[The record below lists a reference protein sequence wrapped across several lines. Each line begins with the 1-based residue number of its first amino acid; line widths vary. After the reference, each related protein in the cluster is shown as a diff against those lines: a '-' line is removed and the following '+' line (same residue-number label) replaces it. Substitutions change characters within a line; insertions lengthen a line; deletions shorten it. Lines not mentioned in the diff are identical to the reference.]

1 MQIRYATKADCAVI
15 VALMQDAFSQYK
27 EEPVPS
33 SALLETEQDIYRAL
47 DGGERALII
56 ENASEI
62 VGMVRYHLTEDSLYF
77 HRLAIRKEHQTRG
90 YAKKLL
96 SELELEAISAGKN
109 YVRCRVRA
117 NSPKNMAL
125 YINCGYK
132 QYAEEWIDKPGGQKA
147 LVALLEKPL
156 F

>member
-1 MQIRYATKADCAVI
+1 MQIRYATKADCAVM

-33 SALLETEQDIYRAL
+33 SALFETEHDVKCAF
-47 DGGERALII
+47 DNGERALII

-62 VGMVRYHLTEDSLYF
+62 VGMVRYQLVEDSLYF
-77 HRLAIRKEHQTRG
+77 HRLAIRREHQTKG

-96 SELELEAISAGKN
+96 IELELEAISEGKN

-117 NSPKNMAL
+117 NSPKSLAL
-125 YINCGYK
+125 YVNFGYK
-132 QYAEEWIDKPGGQKA
+132 QYAEQWVEKSGGQQV
-147 LVALLEKPL
+147 LVALLEKSL
-156 F
+156 L

>member
-15 VALMQDAFSQYK
+15 VALMRDAFSQYK
-27 EEPVPS
+27 DEPVPS
-33 SALLETEQDIYRAL
+33 SALLETEQHVREAL
-47 DGGERALII
+47 EDGERALII

-77 HRLAIRKEHQTRG
+77 QRLAIRREHQAKG

-96 SELELEAISAGKN
+96 IELELEAISEGKN

-125 YINCGYK
+125 YINFGYR
-132 QYAEEWIDKPGGQKA
+132 QYSEQWVDKPGGQQV
-147 LVALLEKPL
+147 LVALLEKAL
-156 F
+156 S